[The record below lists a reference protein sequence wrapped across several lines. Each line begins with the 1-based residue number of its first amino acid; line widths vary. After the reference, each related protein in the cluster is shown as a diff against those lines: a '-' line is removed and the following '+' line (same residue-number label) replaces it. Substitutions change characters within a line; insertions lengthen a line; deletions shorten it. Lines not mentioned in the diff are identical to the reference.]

1 MRGAL
6 SNRRDDAVCPF
17 GPDPK
22 NAVFT
27 AALRVHVD
35 LVIECAALTTT
46 TLPAA
51 PSSRMILRSWSRL
64 GLPATSGAE
73 SEACRL
79 LPLRGKRQRNPN
91 NIARP
96 S

>member
-35 LVIECAALTTT
+35 LVIECAANHYNT
-46 TLPAA
+46 
-51 PSSRMILRSWSRL
+51 S
-64 GLPATSGAE
+64 SGAFE
-73 SEACRL
+73 PDDLTL
-79 LPLRGKRQRNPN
+79 LVAPRFARDIRSRERGIQTTSF
-91 NIARP
+91 AREETT
-96 S
+96 